1 MRSAVIWI
9 GVLAA
14 ACLLGCGP
22 TFSYM
27 AKLEK
32 ETAALRPLT
41 TAPRW
46 ERVERF
52 HSTDLLEFIDARRF
66 LVGTMTFSNVTTAA
80 SRGPLR
86 MYDAPTGRLL
96 WTAKRASDSLL
107 RYQVLGTA
115 PHLTVMGSNGSRT
128 ILSSLSLR
136 SGRTRW
142 RYRCKGQCD
151 TILQD
156 GQIYIVSRKRRRIR
170 RVDMTSGAVRWS
182 RGLPAGVVGGRRA
195 LAVMLTGNKVLVT
208 GVGVA
213 AFAVGDGALRWRL
226 ANPRILADKRSA
238 VLPAAEGIVLWNAG
252 RTALVDPA
260 TGKVRWEHGAPS
272 GIKNVMGAQGR
283 IYRLLTTGRPGA
295 TDQLEALDAAQGQ
308 RLWSVDLKG
317 AVVSPLLATQ
327 GLLVC
332 STDTQVV
339 GLQAQSG
346 AEAFRSAIPPLVA
359 SRSPSNAKFLG
370 LPDHLHLRG
379 HTLYLSRADGGVV
392 AYGLPTGQQQWV
404 QANYNADKQLQG
416 YSADAYIGA
425 LRASSKVPL
434 RAPRRGGYLPLH
446 QPGPNNFLVAA
457 QASHAY
463 VMQRTAAV
471 LSNRRSTRAERK
483 AAIGTRMLSVRSTMT
498 KMRVSSAMGR
508 LQAGA
513 SAGLAV
519 AGALATVG
527 EAIRYVIQAK
537 QQQNFRE
544 RLMLQL
550 EAVARMHRS
559 AFRGKYYLRPFAEMR
574 GIRGLTLV
582 DLDTGK
588 RSDLLFSPGV
598 GALVVFAMDLHT
610 YGLDSSLKW
619 LVLFG
624 VGMDP
629 RRYQKIHR
637 WHSEFPRPSLLA
649 FSLRSLRFTRENN
662 IKARVRKALFKGAKV
677 NTRITNAQI
686 QQLNLFTR
694 FMQTILKNQPALAQE
709 MLALKQISPNH
720 RYAGM
725 SLLHYAAGMG
735 RAQIVAHLL
744 AAGAKLNAKTTT
756 TGQTATDLACDTKNN
771 ARLKPAVR
779 RRRAKT
785 CALLQSKGGR
795 RAR

>member
-1 MRSAVIWI
+1 
-9 GVLAA
+9 
-14 ACLLGCGP
+14 
-22 TFSYM
+22 M
-27 AKLEK
+27 AKLEQ

-52 HSTDLLEFIDARRF
+52 HGTDLLEFVDTRRF
-66 LVGTMTFSNVTTAA
+66 VVGTMTFSGVTHAA

-107 RYQVLGTA
+107 RYQVLGTS
-115 PHLTVMGSNGSRT
+115 PHLTVMGSSGSRT
-128 ILSSLSLR
+128 IISSLSLR

-142 RYRCKGQCD
+142 RVRCKGQCD

-170 RVDMTSGAVRWS
+170 RVDLTSGAVRWS
-182 RGLPAGVVGGRRA
+182 RGLPAGVVGARRT
-195 LAVMLTGNKVLVT
+195 LAVMLTGNQVLVT

-213 AFAVGDGALRWRL
+213 AFDVGKGALRWQL

-238 VLPAAEGIVLWNAG
+238 VLPTAEGIVLWNAG

-283 IYRLLTTGRPGA
+283 IYRVLTTGRAGA

-308 RLWSVDLKG
+308 RQWAVDLKG
-317 AVVSPLLATQ
+317 TVVSPLLATQ
-327 GLLVC
+327 GLLIC
-332 STDTQVV
+332 STDNQVV

-346 AEAFRSAIPPLVA
+346 TEAFRSAIPPRIA

-370 LPDHLHLRG
+370 LPDALHLRG
-379 HTLYLSRADGGVV
+379 NTLFLSRADGGVV
-392 AYGLPTGQQQWV
+392 AYGLPAGQQRWA
-404 QANYNADKQLQG
+404 QANYNVDNQLQG

-425 LRASSKVPL
+425 LRAASQVPI

-446 QPGPNNFLVAA
+446 QPGPNSYLVAA

-471 LSNRRSTRAERK
+471 LANRRSGRLERK
-483 AAIGTRMLSVRSTMT
+483 AALGTRMLSVQSTMSR
-498 KMRVSSAMGR
+498 MRAASAMGR

-537 QQQNFRE
+537 QQRNFRE

-559 AFRGKYYLRPFAEMR
+559 SFRGRYYLRPFTEMR

-588 RSDLLFSPGV
+588 RSDLIFSPGV
-598 GALVVFAMDLHT
+598 GALVVFAVDLNT
-610 YGLDSSLKW
+610 YGLDPSRKW

-629 RRYQKIHR
+629 LRYQKIRR
-637 WHSEFPRPSLLA
+637 WSSEFPRPSLLA
-649 FSLRSLRFTRENN
+649 FSLASLRFTHKSN

-677 NTRITNAQI
+677 NTRITNSQI
-686 QQLNLFTR
+686 QQLNLFTQ
-694 FMQTILKNQPALAQE
+694 FMQTVLKNQPALAQE
-709 MLALKQISPNH
+709 MLTQKKISPNH

-725 SLLHYAAGMG
+725 SLLHYAASMG
-735 RAQIVAHLL
+735 RAKIVAHLL
-744 AAGAKLNAKTTT
+744 AAGAELNAKTTT
-756 TGQTATDLACDTKNN
+756 TGQTATDLTCDTKNN
-771 ARLKPAVR
+771 ARLKPAHR

-785 CALLQSKGGR
+785 CAMLQSKGGQ